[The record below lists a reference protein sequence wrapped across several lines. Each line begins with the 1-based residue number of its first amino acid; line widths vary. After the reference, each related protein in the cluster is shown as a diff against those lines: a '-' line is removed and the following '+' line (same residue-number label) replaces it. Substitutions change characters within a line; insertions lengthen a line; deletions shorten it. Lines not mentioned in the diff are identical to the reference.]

1 MAQNRAQILITAVD
15 DTRRAFQTIQASLV
29 QLREQAAQV
38 GDSLRDVG
46 AGIGAGAGVR
56 DLQAAAAQYDA
67 LQGRLQRAATSQGAS
82 RADAPPL
89 DVAGRDQTV
98 LTETAALHARLAA
111 AARNAAR
118 SQGEVVSA
126 TAGIGQAAAQ
136 SARALQPLQA
146 GMARLRTE
154 AGQFGAAFGQMGA
167 ALGVGAG
174 VRELTGAADQYKGL
188 QARLKLA
195 VSSQEEFNHAEGE
208 LFEMAQRNRAPWAET
223 VSLYTKLAPT
233 LQALGRSQSEALDT
247 TNAVGQA
254 MTLSGS
260 SAEGA
265 SAALMQLGQA
275 LGSGTLRG
283 DEFNS
288 VMDQAPRL
296 ATAIAAGLGVP
307 KDALRQL
314 AEQGKLTSAAVI
326 DALLKQRGRLA
337 EEYGSL
343 PDTVSGA
350 LTRLQ
355 NAFLRAF
362 GSRDSASGWTAG
374 LAQGIQLLAQHIG
387 GLLTLVGIGLMAA
400 FGRLVSSMVA
410 STAAARAEA
419 IARLSQLRGL
429 EAEAIARMRVTAAA
443 LAQARAQGATS
454 VALVTDAVQA
464 RKQAGA
470 ASAAVAQAAASTG
483 LLGRATAALR
493 GAFTLLGGPIGM
505 VVTAV
510 GLLGSALYSARD
522 AVVEFGGRTASIRQ
536 IVAAAWSLLTEKV
549 QAAWGALVELVR
561 INDHTWARLRD
572 TAIGGLT
579 RLGTGLRALVNTGIG
594 AFTAIGSL
602 AARTAEFLVERFKTA
617 FSDIGAL
624 TRALK
629 QDIAAAF
636 EGDFSMRAMKG
647 EIDRNLQQMQSVDDE
662 LAGKVR
668 EAFDRDY
675 VGEAAQ
681 AIAARIRPDSKK
693 KDTFAEP
700 PPKGT
705 PPPPPGAAAWQALL
719 KAQADAAF
727 QLLKDSLE
735 REQRALDR
743 ALEDRTISIRSYHER
758 KARLEQQE
766 IDAEINR
773 TRQAIAEQQRAVKAA
788 EKPDDR
794 AKAQADL
801 AKINADFT
809 VLLRK
814 RGDVAVAAARATA
827 QAERELR
834 EELTKAREEL
844 LDLTQASTAQ
854 DRRATIEEQYRK
866 LMERLRAEGDSA
878 GMATLGRLIDVK
890 AASADL
896 TTYEREFDT
905 TLARMRAS
913 EQSIDLQRQAGLLTE
928 SQAKRQILA
937 LHRETGTV
945 LDALLPKLETTG
957 AAIGPEAVAR
967 VQAWKNEIAQVKL
980 AVDEVAVAIDGS
992 IRDGFG
998 QLFEDIGRG
1007 AKTAKEAFGDFA
1019 RSVLVTIQRIASQK
1033 LAESLFASLP
1043 KGSGGASGFAGF
1055 ISSLLKGYAS
1065 GGYVTGPGTST
1076 SDSIPARLSAG
1087 EFVVNAAAVRRV
1099 GVAFLHSLNGVAQ
1112 GPTFKGPALA
1122 FAAGG
1127 LVPDVQPRQQAP
1139 AAQGVRI
1146 VNVIDPA
1153 MAADYLNSSAGE
1165 KTILNILQR
1174 NAGSVR
1180 QVLT

>member
-15 DTRRAFQTIQASLV
+15 DTRRAFQSIQASLA
-29 QLREQAAQV
+29 QLGELAAQV
-38 GDSLRDVG
+38 GASLQQVG
-46 AGIGAGAGVR
+46 AGISHGAGVR
-56 DLQAAAAQYDA
+56 ELQAAAEQYAA
-67 LQGRLQRAATSQGAS
+67 LQGRLQLAAVSKDVS
-82 RADAPPL
+82 RAEAPRP
-89 DVAGRDQTV
+89 DITGREQTA
-98 LTETAALHARLAA
+98 LAETAALHARLTV

-118 SQGEVVSA
+118 PQGDVVSA

-136 SARALQPLQA
+136 SVRALQPLQA
-146 GMARLRTE
+146 GMARLRAE
-154 AGQFGAAFGQMGA
+154 AGQLGSALGQMGA

-174 VRELTGAADQYKGL
+174 VRQLTGAADQYKGL

-195 VSSQEEFNHAEGE
+195 VTSQEEFTHAEGE

-254 MTLSGS
+254 MALSGS

-326 DALLKQRGRLA
+326 DALLKQRSRLA

-355 NAFLRAF
+355 NAFVRAF

-374 LAQGIQLLAQHIG
+374 LAQGIQLLAQHID
-387 GLLTLVGIGLMAA
+387 GLMTLVGVGLMAA

-410 STAAARAEA
+410 STTAARAEA
-419 IARLSQLRGL
+419 AARLGQLRGL
-429 EAEAIARMRVTAAA
+429 EAEAVARMRVTAAA
-443 LAQARAQGATS
+443 LAQARAQGTTS
-454 VALVTDAVQA
+454 VALATDAVQA

-470 ASAAVAQAAASTG
+470 ASAAVAQAVASTG
-483 LLGRATAALR
+483 LLGRAAAALR
-493 GAFTLLGGPIGM
+493 GAFALLGGPIGM

-510 GLLGSALYSARD
+510 GLLGSTLYTARD
-522 AVVEFGGRTASIRQ
+522 AVVEFGGKTASIRQ
-536 IVAAAWSLLTEKV
+536 IVAAAWSLVTEKV

-561 INDHTWARLRD
+561 INDRTWARLRD
-572 TAIGGLT
+572 TVNGGLT
-579 RLGTGLRALVNTGIG
+579 RLGIGLRALVNTGIG
-594 AFTAIGSL
+594 AFTAIGSV
-602 AARTAEFLVERFKTA
+602 AARTAEFLVERFRTA

-636 EGDFSMRAMKG
+636 EGDFSMSAMKG
-647 EIDRNLQQMQSVDDE
+647 EIDRNLQQMQSIGDE

-681 AIAARIRPDSKK
+681 AIAARIKPDPKK
-693 KDTFAEP
+693 QDIYAD
-700 PPKGT
+700 PPKPG
-705 PPPPPGAAAWQALL
+705 PPPPRGAAARQALL

-743 ALEDRTISIRSYHER
+743 ALEDRTISIRGYHER

-773 TRQAIAEQQRAVKAA
+773 TRQSIAEQQRAVKAA

-794 AKAQADL
+794 AKAQAEL
-801 AKINADFT
+801 AKTNADLT

-814 RGDVAVAAARATA
+814 RGDVAVTAARAAAT
-827 QAERELR
+827 AERELR
-834 EELTKAREEL
+834 EELTKLREEL

-854 DRRATIEEQYRK
+854 DRRAAIEEQYRK
-866 LMERLRAEGDSA
+866 LMERLRAEGDGA
-878 GMATLGRLIDVK
+878 GIATLGRLVDVK

-896 TTYEREFDT
+896 ATYEREFDT
-905 TLARMRAS
+905 TLARMRAA

-937 LHRETGTV
+937 LHRVTGTA
-945 LDALLPKLETTG
+945 LDALLPKLETT
-957 AAIGPEAVAR
+957 ATAIGPDAVAR

-1019 RSVLVTIQRIASQK
+1019 RSVLATIQRIASQK

-1043 KGSGGASGFAGF
+1043 KGSGGRSGFAGF
-1055 ISSLLKGYAS
+1055 ISSLVKGYAS
-1065 GGYVTGPGTST
+1065 GGYVSGPGTST

-1099 GVAFLHSLNGVAQ
+1099 GVAFLQSINGVAQ
-1112 GPTFKGPALA
+1112 GPAFKGPALA

-1127 LVPDVQPRQQAP
+1127 LVPDVQPRQPAP

-1165 KTILNILQR
+1165 RTILNVLQR
-1174 NAGSVR
+1174 NAGAVR